1 MRDILGACL
10 LLGAFI
16 APACVSAPPA
26 PERLRAVGPVAVIAR
41 LEREPESRLHR
52 ETPSPEGAAAD
63 RELERVIAALEG
75 LFEMEVRF
83 RGELLDGFRGR
94 PPFAVVPPGQ
104 VDRLRGTLLVRE
116 EGPPDYD
123 PLARAG
129 IGAVLEVAVARVEVV
144 AAEGDRPAG
153 LRVEARARFVELA
166 DGDETWSRELVLE
179 PRPGGP
185 LAFDP
190 AAPEEEFERLYLE
203 ALGEA
208 ARTVGREFAAQ
219 FAGGPR
225 ADR

>member
-1 MRDILGACL
+1 MRDMLRAVLPLAAWVAAAC
-10 LLGAFI
+10 A
-16 APACVSAPPA
+16 SAPPT

-41 LEREPESRLHR
+41 VEREPVSRFHRESR
-52 ETPSPEGAAAD
+52 SPEGAAAD
-63 RELERVIAALEG
+63 RDLERVIAALESV
-75 LFEMEVRF
+75 FETEIRF

-94 PPFAVVPPGQ
+94 PPFAVVPPGH

-116 EGPPDYD
+116 EGPPDYA

-129 IGAVLEVAVARVEVV
+129 IGAVLEVAVVRVEVV
-144 AAEGDRPAG
+144 AADGDRPAG

-166 DGDETWSRELVLE
+166 DGDETWSRDLVLE

-190 AAPEEEFERLYLE
+190 SAPGADLERLYLE

-208 ARTVGREFAAQ
+208 ARTAGREVAAA
-219 FAGGPR
+219 FRGSAPE
-225 ADR
+225 DR